1 MKIEITNDAIVYND
15 GIQSYPCTYTNV
27 LNEQFPMVIES
38 KKSLLQDIDLNDML
52 INLNN
57 SAELLYIAF
66 CALHGKSIQAQLDG
80 LQASLLKLCG
90 KTKTTMTVFRDQS
103 KQITLETLKSYSWM
117 KKGFTN
123 QALIIFN
130 SSAQYAQSMAESSKQ
145 LSEEFEKLADQTTN
159 VLKEVEKE
167 HATEIENKQMIE
179 DELKKMKAENE
190 KHLKLASE
198 LKNDLEVINA
208 EYQDEKQ
215 KLESAEKREMITS
228 IVSAF
233 TGALTLGIEAA
244 VSSSTHK
251 PSQDHSAEIAQH
263 NQRIQENQNQQ
274 TQLTNQKQE
283 SERRLSELK
292 NDLIE
297 LQNTFENK
305 NELLQ
310 NKQNLLS
317 QETVEELKKSLEN
330 DISEIKL
337 EIKNIE
343 NKISMKQ
350 EDIKRVEK
358 SLKDYT
364 TQLAGLAAALKSITE
379 SLKSMEEKS
388 HSAVEN
394 HSQKVNSLL
403 EKKLQMEEEKRESLA
418 EIEKFALLIKDS
430 KDKVIT
436 TDKAIQMLLVAIRC
450 LKKVSASLLVA
461 AMFWDSLKKYC
472 ESLASATIKELIA
485 SVASLSKDER
495 IDFFTDPDFVFEL
508 LNYASKWAAM
518 YYLSDEYYVAANDT
532 FAYSQKNFES
542 MPDSEHAM
550 QIAQERSTLILSNIA
565 SQTRN
570 ANLEILNIQ
579 KKQEELS
586 QGDNKHE

>member
-1 MKIEITNDAIVYND
+1 
-15 GIQSYPCTYTNV
+15 
-27 LNEQFPMVIES
+27 
-38 KKSLLQDIDLNDML
+38 
-52 INLNN
+52 
-57 SAELLYIAF
+57 
-66 CALHGKSIQAQLDG
+66 
-80 LQASLLKLCG
+80 
-90 KTKTTMTVFRDQS
+90 
-103 KQITLETLKSYSWM
+103 
-117 KKGFTN
+117 
-123 QALIIFN
+123 
-130 SSAQYAQSMAESSKQ
+130 
-145 LSEEFEKLADQTTN
+145 
-159 VLKEVEKE
+159 
-167 HATEIENKQMIE
+167 
-179 DELKKMKAENE
+179 
-190 KHLKLASE
+190 
-198 LKNDLEVINA
+198 
-208 EYQDEKQ
+208 
-215 KLESAEKREMITS
+215 
-228 IVSAF
+228 
-233 TGALTLGIEAA
+233 
-244 VSSSTHK
+244 
-251 PSQDHSAEIAQH
+251 
-263 NQRIQENQNQQ
+263 
-274 TQLTNQKQE
+274 
-283 SERRLSELK
+283 
-292 NDLIE
+292 
-297 LQNTFENK
+297 
-305 NELLQ
+305 
-310 NKQNLLS
+310 
-317 QETVEELKKSLEN
+317 
-330 DISEIKL
+330 
-337 EIKNIE
+337 
-343 NKISMKQ
+343 MKQ

-364 TQLAGLAAALKSITE
+364 AQLAGLAAALKSITE

-388 HSAVEN
+388 HSAVES

-403 EKKLQMEEEKRESLA
+403 EKKLQMEKEKRESLA

-485 SVASLSKDER
+485 SVSSLSKEER

-518 YYLSDEYYVAANDT
+518 YYLSDEYYIAANDT
-532 FAYSQKNFES
+532 FTHSQKNFES